1 MSVLSI
7 ETIYDFLSTKKNSSE
22 ERQLFNSQGNCFSHH
37 EGRQTTIS
45 CPGNKPCVHNS
56 REVRFLKTSCS
67 EFLTSG
73 LKYQHLSPPSPEID
87 YVPLRV
93 EIRDQNTR
101 ALLKVKKNK
110 NKQNTQLHASNHNWQ
125 VYILLQNYPVTIYS
139 FRNTRPT
146 QLIKIV
152 PFGH

>member
-7 ETIYDFLSTKKNSSE
+7 ETIYEFLSTKKNSSE

-56 REVRFLKTSCS
+56 RQVRFLKTSCS

-101 ALLKVKKNK
+101 ALLKVKKTKTNK
-110 NKQNTQLHASNHNWQ
+110 IHSFTHQIITGKCIYCCRIIQLQFKVSETLDLHN
-125 VYILLQNYPVTIYS
+125 
-139 FRNTRPT
+139 
-146 QLIKIV
+146 
-152 PFGH
+152 